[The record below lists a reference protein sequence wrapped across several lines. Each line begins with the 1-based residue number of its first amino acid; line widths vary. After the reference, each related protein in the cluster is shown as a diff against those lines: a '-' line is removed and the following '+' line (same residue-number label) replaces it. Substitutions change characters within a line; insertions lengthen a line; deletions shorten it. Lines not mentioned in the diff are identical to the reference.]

1 LDGLQ
6 SDKIYPLI
14 LTTDYQQLTQLIEHS
29 HCVERS
35 PL

>member
-29 HCVERS
+29 QEC
-35 PL
+35 